1 MTKKTQEKVEQED
14 TETREQKGVRLAL
27 KRMPQLKRVL
37 KRIANLGS
45 YKMREVY
52 VKQMCETIDE
62 WTKECKI
69 LLQNHSDGGPQ
80 EFSFKK

>member
-1 MTKKTQEKVEQED
+1 MTRKTQEIVQEEE
-14 TETREQKGVRLAL
+14 TETREEKGIRLAL

-45 YKMREVY
+45 YKMREGY

-62 WTKECKI
+62 WTKEAKI
-69 LLQNHSDGGPQ
+69 LLQNHSDGGAQ
-80 EFSFKK
+80 EFRFK

>member
-1 MTKKTQEKVEQED
+1 MAKKIPEIVQEQEN
-14 TETREQKGVRLAL
+14 ETREEKGVRLAL

-52 VKQMCETIDE
+52 VKQMCDTIDE

-80 EFSFKK
+80 EFHFR

>member
-1 MTKKTQEKVEQED
+1 MARKIQEITEEQE
-14 TETREQKGVRLAL
+14 TETREEKGVRLAL

-45 YKMREVY
+45 YKMREGY

-62 WTKECKI
+62 WTRECKI

-80 EFSFKK
+80 EFRFK